1 MASEDTKYP
10 KIRISPEAKAILDKG
25 KTSPSKKIDEWL
37 GINKTETP
45 QKVYE
50 NPETHL
56 LDHAIILALFETSK
70 TDNLVKRE
78 AKMWETLLE
87 GGTEHFIREE
97 VLGNFTNNVKSNTG
111 EYLSWA
117 KVYPHFFDKDTSNK
131 NAKTTFAIAV
141 HNRLKS
147 LEKMGITATYND
159 GKLAR
164 WKLRPE
170 YITQGTLGYDQ
181 IISYLTECWR
191 VTPSNLNTVEKLD
204 IKTYE
209 PIADSEEPLIQAKL
223 LFNKT
228 IEVIQKL
235 QAEMIEE
242 ANKIVQIEG
251 QPKGV
256 PIQIDTSKFKLI
268 KQELGKYGVIADY
281 SITINEDDEV
291 DSLKKTLEKIDR
303 GEAGFGEVGFY
314 TRDNIEEQIRK
325 IESKP
330 HVKAKLIYSPDGK
343 NEEVL
348 AEVDSKDLEDKEA
361 KGFDEIWESSKNQ

>member
-25 KTSPSKKIDEWL
+25 KTSASKQIDAWL
-37 GINKTETP
+37 GIGKKETP

-56 LDHAIILALFETSK
+56 LDHAIILALFETSR
-70 TDNLVKRE
+70 TDNKVKRE
-78 AKMWETLLE
+78 AKIWETILD
-87 GGTEHFIREE
+87 GGTEHSIRDD
-97 VLGNFTNNVKSNTG
+97 VLGYFTNRIRTNTG
-111 EYLSWA
+111 YEESWA

-147 LEKMGITATYND
+147 LENAGITATYND

-170 YITQGTLGYDQ
+170 YLNGFGYDQ
-181 IISYLTECWR
+181 IISYITECMR

-228 IEVIQKL
+228 IDVIQKL

-242 ANKIVQIEG
+242 ANKIAQIEG

-256 PIQIDTSKFKLI
+256 PIQIDSSKFKLI
-268 KQELGKYGVIADY
+268 KQELGKYGVEADL
-281 SITINEDDEV
+281 SITIHEDDEV
-291 DSLKKTLEKIDR
+291 
-303 GEAGFGEVGFY
+303 
-314 TRDNIEEQIRK
+314 
-325 IESKP
+325 ESKP
-330 HVKAKLIYSPDGK
+330 HVKAKVSYSPDGK
-343 NEEVL
+343 TEQVL
-348 AEVDSKDLEDKEA
+348 AEVDSRELEQPKFGFTIWGDKE
-361 KGFDEIWESSKNQ
+361 E